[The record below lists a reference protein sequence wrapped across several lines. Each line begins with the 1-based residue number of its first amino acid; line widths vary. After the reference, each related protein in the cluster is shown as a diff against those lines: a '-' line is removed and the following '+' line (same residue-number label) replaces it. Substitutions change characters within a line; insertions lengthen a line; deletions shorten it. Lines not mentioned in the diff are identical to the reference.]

1 MLLESILKK
10 ISYNLFFRSP
20 EVILHCQGRDTAAK
34 RMRSFVDGIMP
45 EWRRPTTESFEAF
58 KKARDVNP
66 VLIENAAKRS
76 PMEVLKSMTQMES
89 NAKECLAKFDLE
101 NGLIYYWRATNIGIE
116 FLKRTKLK
124 KGDNI
129 YNRISV
135 IVTFC
140 LGESEK
146 LSPVLEN
153 LYVKSAVSKDEKG
166 VATAVHLLK
175 IREKDYELISPR
187 TIVQSLAKS
196 QDLKYLLIDIRES
209 SGEQVRYE
217 PNESALTIL
226 NFPKSIFPKGMTLNN
241 MLKILPSQDK
251 HKLHRIS
258 EYNVVIV
265 MGRETDEDRESLTA
279 IITAF
284 GVYNSG
290 LKLQKDVC
298 IMEGGFNAW
307 KKLYPPYVSGVTR
320 KQTYVDSDDLTELI
334 LNFRKKSSIS
344 DQPLYPDI
352 SSPSKSP
359 IESVTPPS
367 PTPPPLRDSPPPPIP
382 SIPSTTSTSSV
393 PIVPSISD
401 AKRYP
406 SNGGGI
412 PSEPSLPHSSS
423 SSRISSIV
431 YPTTVLPP
439 ASDNQN
445 IPRPSP
451 IPTPRIPNIP
461 GRELKPQS
469 QMGRA
474 SAGGSTYSLIPSI
487 DRSDKPSA
495 RQAMSPHNRN
505 GLVELYKIV
514 ISNTSN
520 ASSRGGTRSGFTGL
534 HNNGNTCFM
543 NATLQALFHTTIARK
558 LFTQE
563 NFPDECNVSNKMG
576 TNGVM
581 VAAISALFDLMW
593 SGQFQALRITRF
605 ISLFSSEVNSTL
617 ADGRQHD
624 AHEFQT
630 FLLDSLHEDTN
641 FGQRKGFEQNY
652 KGGSMI
658 LAEGADFERK
668 NKGFA
673 NSPIQAIFYLQTVSE
688 LQCQTCG
695 ETSAT
700 FEESSCLSLEL
711 PSSSSTLL
719 SNSLNNHFSQVTLS
733 GGECWNCPKCRG
745 ARPTKRSTAIWR
757 LPPILVIHLKR
768 FSYQGGGYVKN
779 QIDVN
784 FPLNGLDLRN
794 HFHPSSPHRPS
805 TVPYQL
811 YSVTNHTGTLSSGH
825 YTSITNIDGSWVKCD
840 DECLSNYDPRNI
852 SPSGSYILFYKN
864 SN

>member
-1 MLLESILKK
+1 
-10 ISYNLFFRSP
+10 
-20 EVILHCQGRDTAAK
+20 
-34 RMRSFVDGIMP
+34 MP

-307 KKLYPPYVSGVTR
+307 KKYVSGVTR

-495 RQAMSPHNRN
+495 RQAMR
-505 GLVELYKIV
+505 
-514 ISNTSN
+514 
-520 ASSRGGTRSGFTGL
+520 
-534 HNNGNTCFM
+534 
-543 NATLQALFHTTIARK
+543 
-558 LFTQE
+558 
-563 NFPDECNVSNKMG
+563 SNKMG

-700 FEESSCLSLEL
+700 FE
-711 PSSSSTLL
+711 
-719 SNSLNNHFSQVTLS
+719 
-733 GGECWNCPKCRG
+733 
-745 ARPTKRSTAIWR
+745 
-757 LPPILVIHLKR
+757 VI
-768 FSYQGGGYVKN
+768 N
-779 QIDVN
+779 
-784 FPLNGLDLRN
+784 
-794 HFHPSSPHRPS
+794 
-805 TVPYQL
+805 
-811 YSVTNHTGTLSSGH
+811 
-825 YTSITNIDGSWVKCD
+825 
-840 DECLSNYDPRNI
+840 
-852 SPSGSYILFYKN
+852 
-864 SN
+864 